1 LRGEVVGIDSAIYS
15 QSGGNIGIGFAIPIN
30 LVKELL
36 PQLESTGKVTRGW
49 LGVSIQAM
57 TPDLAASL
65 GLDNAKGALVSSVV
79 QDSPAGQAGI
89 KAGDV
94 IVGYEGKKID
104 NANDLPFLVAGTPV
118 GKTVSL
124 QILRNKETMTLPVT
138 IAKMQEEEAVA
149 ATSEKGDLG
158 LTVEQITPEVAQNL
172 GLDRTQGVVI
182 RAVAPDSLA
191 EEAGLQP
198 GDIIREIDRKPIRD
212 LSDYKKIMASAVQQK
227 SVLFLIQRQDNT
239 MFLALRNEVG

>member
-1 LRGEVVGIDSAIYS
+1 
-15 QSGGNIGIGFAIPIN
+15 
-30 LVKELL
+30 
-36 PQLESTGKVTRGW
+36 
-49 LGVSIQAM
+49 
-57 TPDLAASL
+57 
-65 GLDNAKGALVSSVV
+65 
-79 QDSPAGQAGI
+79 
-89 KAGDV
+89 
-94 IVGYEGKKID
+94 
-104 NANDLPFLVAGTPV
+104 
-118 GKTVSL
+118 
-124 QILRNKETMTLPVT
+124 
-138 IAKMQEEEAVA
+138 
-149 ATSEKGDLG
+149 
-158 LTVEQITPEVAQNL
+158 VEQITPEVAQNL